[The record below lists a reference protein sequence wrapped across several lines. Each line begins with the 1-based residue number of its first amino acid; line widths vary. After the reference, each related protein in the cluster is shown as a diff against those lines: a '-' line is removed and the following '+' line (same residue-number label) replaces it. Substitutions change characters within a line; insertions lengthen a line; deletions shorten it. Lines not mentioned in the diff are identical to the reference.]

1 MKNSVKTLKSND
13 LKNVKEL
20 INSSK
25 ELIKK
30 GKVKAVIVPK
40 KGKAVKPKTKSE
52 KLVKAKILATK
63 MTEAEKQKRREELK
77 AIRELNPAF
86 NKVVNKN
93 KKLNEAEFKAELVP
107 NLLECKRQFALQKIK
122 NSDFENELYL
132 NECVKTLNFLLS
144 KKGEQHLDKFSK
156 AVTKRKGNFG
166 TYDTN
171 GLIGKMVK
179 AKMNGEKSFNTTLSK
194 VIEDNKVKAI
204 KKANKIKA

>member
-1 MKNSVKTLKSND
+1 MKNSVKAIKSND

-40 KGKAVKPKTKSE
+40 GKAVKISTKTK
-52 KLVKAKILATK
+52 L
-63 MTEAEKQKRREELK
+63 TELEKQKRRDELK
-77 AIRELNPAF
+77 AIRELNPNF
-86 NKVVNKN
+86 NKVVSKNNK
-93 KKLNEAEFKAELVP
+93 LHIAEFRAELVP
-107 NLLECKRQFALQKIK
+107 NLLECKRQFNFQKIK

-144 KKGEQHLDKFSK
+144 KKGAQYLNKFSE

-171 GLIGKMVK
+171 GLIGKLVK
-179 AKMNGEKSFNTTLSK
+179 AKMNGEKSFNNTLNK
-194 VIEDNKVKAI
+194 VIEDKAIREIKKVNKAKSVKA
-204 KKANKIKA
+204 